1 MIAAGQAIPRF
12 SIFDESADQAM
23 TRAEQQRRLMA
34 DNLRVL
40 ITVLARTRLAG
51 RTWLF
56 GGLLLG
62 GVREGGLMLH
72 DTSDTD
78 FALHVRADRSA
89 FWDHMHGPAIVA
101 REAWDDSSYDPTRRA
116 VAC

>member
-1 MIAAGQAIPRF
+1 
-12 SIFDESADQAM
+12 
-23 TRAEQQRRLMA
+23 MA

-40 ITVLARTRLAG
+40 KKVLTRTPPAG

-56 GGLLLG
+56 GELLLG
-62 GVREGGLMLH
+62 CVREGGLMLH
-72 DTSDTD
+72 DTSDAD
-78 FALHVRADRSA
+78 FASHVRADRSA